1 MLENMPDLTVVA
13 IPLYILTMS
22 LEVFLHWRR
31 PEGAQR
37 GYEPRDT
44 GTSLIMGLGSL
55 VVGAALAGVQL
66 ALLMFFARFAVLDL
80 GEVMVTGSALAAAGA
95 FLVLFLLDDFCY
107 YWFHRVHHESRLFW
121 AAHVTHH
128 SSQYFNLSTALRQS
142 WTPLTSWIFYVPVM
156 IAGFTPAQWAF
167 MHSLNLL
174 FQYWIHTERIVT
186 MPRWFEF
193 TFNTPSHHRV
203 HHAANPEYLDANYG
217 GILIVFDR
225 LFGSFVPEER
235 QVVYGLTKNIST
247 HNPVKVAWHEFA
259 AIARDVAA
267 AQSWRDRWL
276 HVFGSPGWTPA
287 APDYTAPDSSTRRS
301 SSAVV

>member
-1 MLENMPDLTVVA
+1 VLENMPDLTVVA

-31 PEGAQR
+31 PEGTQR
-37 GYEPRDT
+37 GYDTRDSR
-44 GTSLIMGLGSL
+44 TSLIMGLGSL

-66 ALLMFFARFAVLDL
+66 AFLTFFAQFAVLDL
-80 GEVMVTGSALAAAGA
+80 GQVLVTGSALAVAGA
-95 FLVLFLLDDFCY
+95 FLVLFVLDDFCY
-107 YWFHRVHHESRLFW
+107 YWFHRVHHESRFFW

-156 IAGFTPAQWAF
+156 VVGFTPAQWAF
-167 MHSLNLL
+167 MHSLSLL
-174 FQYWIHTERIVT
+174 FQYWIHTERIDR

-203 HHAANPEYLDANYG
+203 HHGANPEYLDTNYG

-225 LFGSFVPEER
+225 IFGSFVPEQR
-235 QVVYGLTKNIST
+235 GVVYGLTKNIST
-247 HNPVKVAWHEFA
+247 YNPVKVAWQEFA
-259 AIARDVAA
+259 AIGRDVVVART
-267 AQSWRDRWL
+267 WRHRWL
-276 HVFGSPGWTPA
+276 YVFGSPGWSPEA
-287 APDYTAPDSSTRRS
+287 GGVARPEQVRVDA
-301 SSAVV
+301 